1 MTNDERQHMLNTLAD
16 DLEVLNRRETDLED
30 RGEQVATERDKLNNE
45 LAIIHRDLYEVRGDI
60 ELRTDIYTKLQSI
73 TTEGTTTP

>member
-45 LAIIHRDLYEVRGDI
+45 LTIIHRDLHDVRGDI

-73 TTEGTTTP
+73 TTEGTITP